1 MAWSAFSLLLSE
13 LPMPSQPSAT
23 ASTVSH
29 RQPSVMHAI
38 LAGLCA
44 SLVGIGLARFAYTPL
59 IPSLIEAHWF
69 AATDVMYLG
78 AANLVGYLAG
88 ALSGRP
94 MARRLSAPWT
104 LRLMMAFASLAFFAC
119 AFPVSVVWFFAWRF
133 VSGLAGGAIMVLAAT
148 NVLPFIPGARK
159 GLASGAI
166 FLGLGLG
173 IAASGTLVPLLL
185 NLGLQ
190 QAWIGLGVLS
200 AVLTAVSWAGW
211 PLLPPAAPVVAEQ
224 GAESK
229 TPAAMKLLYAQ
240 YALMA
245 VALVPMMVFLV
256 DYVAR
261 GLQWGAHWG
270 AMVWVVYGIGAILG
284 PMVYGALA
292 DRIGFATTSR
302 VVLAVQALAIA
313 LLALNH
319 SAAGLVV
326 AVLVIG
332 SFPPGIVPVNLG
344 RIQHLLPGDLS
355 AQNHAWSR
363 ATTAFALFQALAG
376 YAYSYLYA
384 ASGGN
389 YTLLFVLGGAA
400 VTLALLLD
408 FIRPAARGRTSAG
421 A

>member
-1 MAWSAFSLLLSE
+1 
-13 LPMPSQPSAT
+13 
-23 ASTVSH
+23 
-29 RQPSVMHAI
+29 MHAI
-38 LAGLCA
+38 IAGLCA

-59 IPSLIEAHWF
+59 IPSLIEAQWF
-69 AATDVMYLG
+69 AANDVMYLG

-94 MARRLSAPWT
+94 IARRLGGPWT
-104 LRLMMAFASLAFFAC
+104 LRLMMALASLAFLAC
-119 AFPVSVVWFFAWRF
+119 AFPVSVLWVFAWRF

-148 NVLPFIPGARK
+148 SVLPFIPGARK

-190 QAWIGLGVLS
+190 QTWIGLGVLS
-200 AVLTAVSWAGW
+200 ALLTATSWSGW
-211 PLLPPAAPVVAEQ
+211 PTLPSTPAVEAA
-224 GAESK
+224 GAEGK
-229 TPAAMKLLYAQ
+229 TSSAMKLLYAQ

-302 VVLAVQALAIA
+302 VVLVIQAVAIA

-319 SAAGLVV
+319 SVPALVV

-344 RIQHLLPGDLS
+344 RIQHLLPGDLG

-389 YTLLFVLGGAA
+389 YTLLFGIGGGA
-400 VTLALLLD
+400 VVLALLLD
-408 FIRPAARGRTSAG
+408 VIRPAATPRDLVRA
-421 A
+421 

>member
-1 MAWSAFSLLLSE
+1 
-13 LPMPSQPSAT
+13 MPTQ
-23 ASTVSH
+23 VSVTPAVPDAP
-29 RQPSVMHAI
+29 QPSVMHAI

-59 IPSLIEAHWF
+59 IPSLIEAQWF
-69 AATDVMYLG
+69 SANDVMYLG

-94 MARRLSAPWT
+94 LARRLGGPWT
-104 LRLMMAFASLAFFAC
+104 LRLMMTLASLAFLAC
-119 AFPVSVVWFFAWRF
+119 AFPVSVLWFFAWRF

-148 NVLPFIPGARK
+148 SVLPFIPGARK

-166 FLGLGLG
+166 FLGLGMG

-190 QAWIGLGVLS
+190 QTWIGLGVLS
-200 AVLTAVSWAGW
+200 GVLTAVSWAGW
-211 PLLPPAAPVVAEQ
+211 PRLPEAAPVVVQ
-224 GAESK
+224 GAEAK
-229 TPAAMKLLYAQ
+229 TPTAMKLLYAQ

-292 DRIGFATTSR
+292 DRIGFGSTGR
-302 VVLAVQALAIA
+302 VVLGVQAVAIA

-319 SAAGLVV
+319 SVPALVV

-389 YTLLFVLGGAA
+389 YTLLFAIGGGA
-400 VTLALLLD
+400 VVLALMLD
-408 FIRPAARGRTSAG
+408 FIRPAGKAEAEY
-421 A
+421 